1 MNMNRRMR
9 RALAGV
15 KRQATLD
22 KWGMLDVQWAIRAKW
37 EWLMVHSQC
46 RRDKFEGENP
56 LMLAIDRYNYNR
68 NLEIEFDKQVN
79 MT

>member
-1 MNMNRRMR
+1 
-9 RALAGV
+9 
-15 KRQATLD
+15 
-22 KWGMLDVQWAIRAKW
+22 
-37 EWLMVHSQC
+37 MVHSQC